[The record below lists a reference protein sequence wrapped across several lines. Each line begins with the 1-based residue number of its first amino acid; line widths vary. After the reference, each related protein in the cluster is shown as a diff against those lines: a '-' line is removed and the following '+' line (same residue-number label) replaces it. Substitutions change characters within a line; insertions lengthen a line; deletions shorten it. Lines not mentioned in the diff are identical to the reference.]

1 MSEFSFLSAFLVG
14 IAGGVHCIGMCG
26 GVSIALSGAIP
37 RNANGFPYAL
47 AYNFGRITSYIL
59 AGAITGA
66 VAQIAKKYLPLSG
79 PILAIL
85 SGIMLLSMACYL
97 GNWWRGITQIEKL
110 GSHLWKSIQPAAKR
124 FLPFRSPL
132 SAIPYGMIWGW
143 LPCGLVY
150 STLTWALA
158 SGTAF
163 SGAVIMAGFG
173 LGTLPALLATWA
185 GANWVLKGF
194 RQPMVRQLIALSLL
208 IYALYILWR
217 AVSSF

>member
-1 MSEFSFLSAFLVG
+1 MNELSFLSALLVG

-26 GVSIALSGAIP
+26 GVSLALAGAIP
-37 RNANGFPYAL
+37 KNTSGLPYAL
-47 AYNFGRITSYIL
+47 AYNFGRIISYML

-66 VAQIAKKYLPLSG
+66 IAQIARKFVPLTG

-85 SGIMLLSMACYL
+85 SGIMLLSMACYF
-97 GNWWRGITQIEKL
+97 GNWWRGLTRIEAL
-110 GSHLWKSIQPAAKR
+110 GNYLWKLLQPLAKR

-132 SAIPYGMIWGW
+132 AAVPYGMIWGW

-158 SGTAF
+158 SGSAV
-163 SGAVIMAGFG
+163 SGMVIMAGFG

-185 GANWVLKGF
+185 GANWILKGF

-208 IYALYILWR
+208 IYALFILWR
-217 AVSSF
+217 AFSSL

>member
-1 MSEFSFLSAFLVG
+1 MNEFSFLSAFLVG

-26 GVSIALSGAIP
+26 GVSLALAGAIP
-37 RNANGFPYAL
+37 KDNNGLPYAL
-47 AYNFGRITSYIL
+47 AYNFGRIFSYIL

-66 VAQIAKKYLPLSG
+66 VAQIAKKFVPLTG

-97 GNWWRGITQIEKL
+97 GNWWRGLTRVEAL
-110 GSHLWKSIQPAAKR
+110 GNYLWKPIQPLAKR

-132 SAIPYGMIWGW
+132 AAIPYGMIWGW

-158 SGTAF
+158 SGSAF
-163 SGAVIMAGFG
+163 SGMVIMAGFG

-208 IYALYILWR
+208 VYALYILWR
-217 AVSSF
+217 AFSSL